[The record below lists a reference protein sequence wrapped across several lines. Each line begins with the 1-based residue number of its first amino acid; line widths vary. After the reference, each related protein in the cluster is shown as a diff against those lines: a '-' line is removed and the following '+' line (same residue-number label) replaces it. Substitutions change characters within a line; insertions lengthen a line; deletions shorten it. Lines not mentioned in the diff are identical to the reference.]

1 MNTFNIGDIVYII
14 KYHKEDNKIVH
25 HIERCRICN
34 YSDWHKLYYVKFKD
48 INKSDLDKTTCGLN
62 TYKEHRLFSTYKE
75 ARKELDLKNREA
87 ILKEEYNK
95 AIKELRK

>member
-1 MNTFNIGDIVYII
+1 MNRFNIGDIVYII

-34 YSDWHKLYYVKFKD
+34 YNDWHKLYYVRFKD
-48 INKSDLDKTTCGLN
+48 INKSDLDKTTRGLY
-62 TYKEHRLFSTYKE
+62 TYKEHRFFNTFKE
-75 ARKELDLKNREA
+75 AKEELELKNKES